1 MGAEPSLIA
10 SELAVQLI
18 ISYILKQIRKVK
30 KCRKLMETV
39 QTRPKSRITDE
50 KIVKTKQQNCN

>member
-1 MGAEPSLIA
+1 MGTEASLIA

-30 KCRKLMETV
+30 KCRKQMETV
-39 QTRPKSRITDE
+39 QKRPKSRITAE